1 MSEANTSPDASVA
14 ARPDTA
20 VDSAVDP
27 AMDTAH
33 AGPDAH
39 PQAGPEAGA
48 EREGLTPRQARR
60 VRIVL
65 SALIMIAA
73 AAVLALRLGSTHS
86 MLTVGFYGMA
96 LILSGS
102 ALVLSKQGRT
112 KVATAVLGLGVAVAL
127 AGEWAVASMR

>member
-14 ARPDTA
+14 ARPDTTLDA
-20 VDSAVDP
+20 AD
-27 AMDTAH
+27 
-33 AGPDAH
+33 AGPDPDAA
-39 PQAGPEAGA
+39 PEAGPEEGA

-65 SALIMIAA
+65 SALIMLAA

-112 KVATAVLGLGVAVAL
+112 RVATAVLGLGVAVAL